1 MDSDITKIALIYFK
15 PKVFYVSTSTM
26 DWNFNDMPKN
36 IEGFLLN
43 EMKLT
48 VEQKNF
54 ITIKTENNFDLLC
67 KNPFDMLNS
76 DVCAYIKKFTMD
88 FDKLYKIF
96 YKAWIND
103 FNKQI
108 NVYINENSFDMVW
121 YDFSETDYTW
131 AKQAMQ
137 DLNRFNFIIQQE
149 INNVNKIIS

>member
-15 PKVFYVSTSTM
+15 PKVFYISTSNM
-26 DWNFNDMPKN
+26 DWNFNDIPKK
-36 IEGFLLN
+36 IEGRLLN

-48 VEQKNF
+48 IEQKNF
-54 ITIKTENNFDLLC
+54 ITIKTGNNFDLLC

-96 YKAWIND
+96 YKSWINEY
-103 FNKQI
+103 NRQI
-108 NVYINENSFDMVW
+108 NLYIHENSFDMVW

-131 AKQAMQ
+131 AREAKQ
-137 DLNRFNFIIQQE
+137 DLNRLSVIIQKE
-149 INNVNKIIS
+149 INEVNKINY